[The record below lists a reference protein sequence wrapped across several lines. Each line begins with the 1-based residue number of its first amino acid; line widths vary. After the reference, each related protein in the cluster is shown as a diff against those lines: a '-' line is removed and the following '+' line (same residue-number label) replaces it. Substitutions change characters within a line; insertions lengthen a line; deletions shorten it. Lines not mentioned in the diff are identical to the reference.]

1 MRRHQLSPVPPARHL
16 LAAGAVT
23 VAAAIGIGALAVVG
37 DSSHRPRAHPS
48 ASASAKAS
56 DGLRHT
62 SVEVSEGGCGRGWT
76 RGTRGKQVFDLRN
89 TSSRPAEVYLTGA
102 ADGAVY
108 GEVEG
113 LGPGT
118 SRPLSV
124 TLGGGSYAFVC
135 LPEDADAVT
144 GPTVTVSG
152 PARGGGPA
160 ALPVSQQDLI
170 PPTLAYQKWVAGRMD
185 ELVRRTDA
193 LRSAVHCGDLTAARA
208 AWLPAHLVYE
218 RMGAAYGAFG
228 DADGAINGTTA
239 GLPGGVHDPDFTG
252 FHRLEYGLWHGES
265 AHDLLPVADRLVKDV
280 RGLRDDWAQAR
291 MDPADLGLRAHEI
304 MENTVQFELTGRTDY
319 GSGTNLATAR
329 ANLDGTRAVLR
340 RLEPLLKPRAP
351 WLPELKSGLDR
362 TQRTLERSHHGD
374 RWTPLD
380 RLSRADRARLN
391 ADTGALVER
400 LARVAALMDVRR
412 TR

>member
-1 MRRHQLSPVPPARHL
+1 M
-16 LAAGAVT
+16 T
-23 VAAAIGIGALAVVG
+23 VAAAVGIGALAVGG
-37 DSSHRPRAHPS
+37 DSSSGPRPKPS
-48 ASASAKAS
+48 ASRSATAS

-62 SVEVSEGGCGRGWT
+62 SVEVSEGGCGRGWSHAA
-76 RGTRGKQVFDLRN
+76 GGKQVFDLRN
-89 TSSRPAEVYLTGA
+89 TSSRPAEVYLT
-102 ADGAVY
+102 DPSSGAVY
-108 GEVEG
+108 GEMEG

-144 GPTVTVSG
+144 GPTVTVPG

-170 PPTLAYQKWVAGRMD
+170 PPTIAYQKWVAGRMD

-208 AWLPAHLVYE
+208 DWLPAHLVYE

-228 DADGAINGTTA
+228 DADAAINGTTA
-239 GLPGGVHDPDFTG
+239 GLSGGVHDADFTG

-265 AHDLLPVADRLVKDV
+265 ARALRPVADRLVKDV
-280 RGLRDDWAQAR
+280 RRLRDDWPQAR
-291 MDPADLGLRAHEI
+291 VDPADLGLRAHEI

-351 WLPELKSGLDR
+351 WLPELKSELDR
-362 TQRTLERSHHGD
+362 TQRTLERSHYGD

-380 RLSRADRARLN
+380 RLGRTGRQRLN
-391 ADTGALVER
+391 ADAGALVER

>member
-1 MRRHQLSPVPPARHL
+1 M
-16 LAAGAVT
+16 T
-23 VAAAIGIGALAVVG
+23 VAAAVGIGALAVGG
-37 DSSHRPRAHPS
+37 DSSSGPRPKPS
-48 ASASAKAS
+48 ASRSATAS

-62 SVEVSEGGCGRGWT
+62 SVEVSEGGCGRGWSHAA
-76 RGTRGKQVFDLRN
+76 GGKQVFDLRN
-89 TSSRPAEVYLTGA
+89 TSSRPAEVYLT
-102 ADGAVY
+102 DPSSGAVY

-144 GPTVTVSG
+144 GPTVTVPG

-170 PPTLAYQKWVAGRMD
+170 PPTIAYQKWVAGRMD

-208 AWLPAHLVYE
+208 DWLPAHLVYE

-228 DADGAINGTTA
+228 DADAAINGTTA
-239 GLPGGVHDPDFTG
+239 GLSGGVHDADFTG

-265 AHDLLPVADRLVKDV
+265 AHALRPVADRLVKDV
-280 RGLRDDWAQAR
+280 RRLRDDWPQAR
-291 MDPADLGLRAHEI
+291 VDPADLGLRAHEI

-351 WLPELKSGLDR
+351 WLPELKSELDR

-380 RLSRADRARLN
+380 RLGRTGRQRLN
-391 ADTGALVER
+391 ADAGALVER